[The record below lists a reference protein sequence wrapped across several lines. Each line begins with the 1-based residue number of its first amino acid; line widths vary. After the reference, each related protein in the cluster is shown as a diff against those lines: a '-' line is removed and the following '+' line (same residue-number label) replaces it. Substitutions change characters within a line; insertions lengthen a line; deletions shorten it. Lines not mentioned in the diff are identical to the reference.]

1 MAAGALVKAPPE
13 GMTLEAQATAA
24 GKLHLFLAEFD
35 RLAKLGRAELRGFV
49 ETAKSLGVEV
59 HRPDGKRLALVS
71 RRSERLSK
79 KSILS
84 ALGAAEGEKMLTR
97 LREAGALVE
106 VEGEEL
112 RAL

>member
-1 MAAGALVKAPPE
+1 
-13 GMTLEAQATAA
+13 LEAQAVAA
-24 GKLHLFLAEFD
+24 GKLHLFLAEFE

-49 ETAKSLGVEV
+49 ETAKSLGIEV
-59 HRPDGKRLALVS
+59 HRPDGKRLALVNKKQ
-71 RRSERLSK
+71 ERLSK

-84 ALGAAEGEKMLTR
+84 ALGVGEGEKLFKR